1 MSFWITIKQKGFSK
15 KTLPL
20 EVILGE
26 KLKYGAFSGDCLQK
40 GVLGESEFI
49 AYDPEHIG
57 RGFSVTWT
65 PKEKKKIEFRLL
77 IPSTPEE
84 LRDVFDAAER
94 VASYWN
100 ASIVADDTKMKLPA
114 FREYY
119 NEMVKHNENMLK
131 HFSNEII
138 NGTYETL
145 TLYSALFPLHISRE
159 EAEVF
164 ANDPEAYFRWLH
176 EKQSVDAAYSSP
188 SFFMKENGEI
198 CGIFRFVKGKS
209 HIFPVKPTVPFGVT
223 DPRTGKAL
231 ECNDYGIVF
240 FEKEDDENPEA
251 SMSYSEFLART
262 ENFGKQKF
270 TAELFLLP
278 TLSDE
283 DYAELT
289 EK

>member
-26 KLKYGAFSGDCLQK
+26 KLKYGAFSGDCLEK
-40 GVLGESEFI
+40 DVLGEGEFI
-49 AYDPEHIG
+49 AYNPEHIG

-65 PKEKKKIEFRLL
+65 PDEKKKIEFRLL

-119 NEMVKHNENMLK
+119 NEMVKNNENMLK
-131 HFSNEII
+131 RFSDEVIK
-138 NGTYETL
+138 GTYETL
-145 TLYSALFPLHISRE
+145 TLYSALFPLHLSKE

-164 ANDPEAYFRWLH
+164 ANDPEAFYRWLH
-176 EKQSVDAAYSSP
+176 EKQSVDAVYSSP
-188 SFFMKENGEI
+188 NFFMKEDGNI
-198 CGIFRFVKGKS
+198 CAIFRFIKGKT
-209 HIFPVKPTVPFGVT
+209 HIFPVKPTVPFGVA

-231 ECNDYGIVF
+231 ECSDYGIVF
-240 FEKEDDENPEA
+240 FEKDNDEKPEA
-251 SMSYSEFLART
+251 SMSYSEFLTRA

-278 TLSDE
+278 ALSGE
-283 DYAELT
+283 DYAKLIE
-289 EK
+289 E

>member
-164 ANDPEAYFRWLH
+164 ANAPEAYFRWLH

-223 DPRTGKAL
+223 DPRTGKTL

>member
-15 KTLPL
+15 KMLPL

-40 GVLGESEFI
+40 DVLGESEFI

-57 RGFSVTWT
+57 RGFSVAWT

-164 ANDPEAYFRWLH
+164 ANAPESYFRWLH